1 MCTFLFFLFQ
11 KIFYR
16 IVKIFWKILLLYYTI
31 YSAQSKRKSNVKFLI
46 QKYFIFRLLCKEKLQ
61 LLQTTKSTV
70 YLYKLLL
77 KSNPV
82 HDIFFKN
89 RFTFFFFFFNAI
101 TIIIPKHYYV
111 EDLGLDP
118 CFFFFFKS
126 KSPFCHVVFRI
137 TVVINKSVLTWPF
150 DSGRGENVL
159 RVLNGS
165 TGQHTHARARI
176 YHIRPTWKP

>member
-1 MCTFLFFLFQ
+1 M
-11 KIFYR
+11 
-16 IVKIFWKILLLYYTI
+16 
-31 YSAQSKRKSNVKFLI
+31 
-46 QKYFIFRLLCKEKLQ
+46 CKEKLQ

-89 RFTFFFFFFNAI
+89 RFIFFFFFFNAI
-101 TIIIPKHYYV
+101 TIIIPRHYYV

-126 KSPFCHVVFRI
+126 KSPSCHVVFRI

-165 TGQHTHARARI
+165 TGQHTHAYISYTSYMKTVANKSPDKKTNKNERTERLCARLLCI
-176 YHIRPTWKP
+176 FNLVMSYEII